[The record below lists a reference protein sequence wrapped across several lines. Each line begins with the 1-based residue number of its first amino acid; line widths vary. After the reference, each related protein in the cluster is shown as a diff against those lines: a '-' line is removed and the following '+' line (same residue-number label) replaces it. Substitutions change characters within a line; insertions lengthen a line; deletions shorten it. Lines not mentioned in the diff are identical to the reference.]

1 MIDAVTIDAAAADPR
16 TQRTVARLRRALDE
30 MLLTRTLS
38 QITVSELCRTAGV
51 HRTTFYKHHVSVVDF
66 AHVAFGELIDDALRG
81 RRVPEERDAT
91 ALPDAVAEHRAAI
104 VRLLDH
110 VAANRVTF
118 RRLLGPE
125 GDLMCQRLICDQ
137 LTARMLTVLELS
149 GVGTPESRGMAASVL
164 GFAALGMVEQWALG
178 DGADSTAA
186 ADAYLA
192 VISLWQELT

>member
-1 MIDAVTIDAAAADPR
+1 MTIDAAPTDPR

-30 MLLTRTLS
+30 LLRTRTLS

-81 RRVPEERDAT
+81 RGLAEERDAT
-91 ALPDAVAEHRAAI
+91 APDAVAEHRTAI

-125 GDLMCQRLICDQ
+125 GDLMCQRLICDH

-149 GVGTPESRGMAASVL
+149 GIGTPESRGLAASVL

-178 DGADSTAA
+178 DAEDSAAA

-192 VISLWQELT
+192 VISLWQELA

>member
-1 MIDAVTIDAAAADPR
+1 MDAVTIDAAPTDPR

-30 MLLTRTLS
+30 LLRTRTLS

-51 HRTTFYKHHVSVVDF
+51 HRTTFYKHHVSVVDL
-66 AHVAFGELIDDALRG
+66 AHVAFGELIDEALRARG
-81 RRVPEERDAT
+81 RPEGRGAT
-91 ALPDAVAEHRAAI
+91 ALPDAVAEHRAA
-104 VRLLDH
+104 VVQLLDH
-110 VAANRVTF
+110 VAANRATF

-125 GDLMCQRLICDQ
+125 GDLLCQRLICDH

-149 GVGTPESRGMAASVL
+149 GAGTPESRAMAASVL

-178 DGADSTAA
+178 EGEDSTAV

-192 VISLWQELT
+192 VIALWQELT